1 MKIEQVS
8 LKNFR
13 CFEQLDV
20 TFHPQL
26 TVLIAPNGAGK
37 TTILDAV
44 RIALP
49 TLTRRQRHPVVQT
62 RDMLGLNKD
71 PNLVS
76 ERKKWFTQAVAVL
89 KTAPDDIDQFLQLAP
104 FRALIAASI

>member
-26 TVLIAPNGAGK
+26 TVL
-37 TTILDAV
+37 
-44 RIALP
+44 P

-62 RDMLGLNKD
+62 RNMLGLNKD

-76 ERKKWFTQAVAVL
+76 ERKKWFTQAVTVL
-89 KTAPDDIDQFLQLAP
+89 QTAPDDIDQFLQLAP

>member
-1 MKIEQVS
+1 MKIEQIS

-13 CFEQLDV
+13 CFDQLDV

-26 TVLIAPNGAGK
+26 TVL
-37 TTILDAV
+37 
-44 RIALP
+44 P
-49 TLTRRQRHPVVQT
+49 TLTRGQRHPVVQT

-76 ERKKWFTQAVAVL
+76 ERKKWFTQAVTVL
-89 KTAPDDIDQFLQLAP
+89 QTAPVDIDQFLQFAP
-104 FRALIAASI
+104 FRALIATSI

>member
-1 MKIEQVS
+1 MKIEQVR

-44 RIALP
+44 RIALW
-49 TLTRRQRHPVVQT
+49 TFVKGDRKSVV
-62 RDMLGLNKD
+62 
-71 PNLVS
+71 
-76 ERKKWFTQAVAVL
+76 
-89 KTAPDDIDQFLQLAP
+89 
-104 FRALIAASI
+104 

>member
-1 MKIEQVS
+1 IQIEDMRIERREQEMKPI
-8 LKNFR
+8 
-13 CFEQLDV
+13 
-20 TFHPQL
+20 
-26 TVLIAPNGAGK
+26 I
-37 TTILDAV
+37 
-44 RIALP
+44 P

-89 KTAPDDIDQFLQLAP
+89 KTAPGDIDQFLQLAP